1 MWNASEVRVIAPVL
15 TPTITSTIAYDN
27 DTNSRY
33 GKYSISQKN
42 GNRNHINSAA
52 NDHLVG
58 ANLVLNFLYLLTV
71 TFHSKDDAKK
81 NVGSPHC

>member
-1 MWNASEVRVIAPVL
+1 MTTTL
-15 TPTITSTIAYDN
+15 TV
-27 DTNSRY
+27 
-33 GKYSISQKN
+33 GMKSIQSIKKI
-42 GNRNHINSAA
+42 GNRNYINSAA